1 MAAPKTNT
9 AGVRLF
15 YKLQD
20 FSIFFELDDLSVE
33 LFFLLHVEQ

>member
-1 MAAPKTNT
+1 MAAPKTNM

-20 FSIFFELDDLSVE
+20 FSVFFELDDLFVE